1 MRFKKGMPGKDYKT
15 KKGNMDLGLNE
26 LRIRTASNVE
36 EWKQYNPQAFD
47 PTNDKSNPDN
57 HGKQTENL
65 LWQEIAKN
73 SQLQQDNYYL
83 RAKLSQIQTILDE
96 YKKYSEK

>member
-1 MRFKKGMPGKDYKT
+1 MSWRTQK
-15 KKGNMDLGLNE
+15 LN
-26 LRIRTASNVE
+26 IREATNIE
-36 EWKQYNPQAFD
+36 EWKAEHPQAFD
-47 PTNDKSNPDN
+47 PTNDKTNMDN
-57 HGKQTENL
+57 HGKQTEEL

-83 RAKLSQIQTILDE
+83 RTKLAQIQIILDE